1 MAERAKKT
9 IGCGLGLVLASLSM
23 GHAAAADLD
32 RPYYRHRPLPPDV
45 AFLSP
50 PPSCKLVP
58 EPQMNLFNEVTRYGV
73 QRVCITRGV
82 YTDSYWPYAPPYWW
96 PNPRKGYGF

>member
-45 AFLSP
+45 AFLPP
-50 PPSCKLVP
+50 PPS
-58 EPQMNLFNEVTRYGV
+58 
-73 QRVCITRGV
+73 
-82 YTDSYWPYAPPYWW
+82 W
-96 PNPRKGYGF
+96 